1 MTKAIRTFF
10 AAAFLVVL
18 VALAL
23 PLARTAKRSRTHGLA
38 EKFPLKQIFIDLN
51 GGACRVAGRRIC
63 NKRMRYVNGMLG
75 RPYLPRQNEKD
86 MTASPE
92 YRAMADLARDLDRL
106 GIPFLFALAPCKIDD
121 NMELF
126 PEGWVGGNPNAD
138 GRDLIACLEECGV
151 STLDFTRRFAAT
163 TEAVTES
170 FYFTD
175 HHWNIRSAFAAATS
189 IVEKLS
195 VMLGVQGGMELAGIR
210 MEDWEWRTVPGGFIG
225 SHGRRTGSMFSGI
238 DDFEYAVPRFAT
250 QMERN
255 QPAAGISLTGD
266 FLRVEIVA
274 KNLLPIA
281 ILKRYQVY
289 CGPDFGYQ
297 IHRNSSPRRPQRIMV
312 VKDSFGKPIVSFLA
326 ALFRE
331 VVEVDCRYLSN
342 GETLLSLVVR
352 HRPDVVVR
360 VANPSTL
367 HFEAGKEEER
377 R

>member
-1 MTKAIRTFF
+1 
-10 AAAFLVVL
+10 
-18 VALAL
+18 
-23 PLARTAKRSRTHGLA
+23 
-38 EKFPLKQIFIDLN
+38 
-51 GGACRVAGRRIC
+51 
-63 NKRMRYVNGMLG
+63 
-75 RPYLPRQNEKD
+75 
-86 MTASPE
+86 
-92 YRAMADLARDLDRL
+92 
-106 GIPFLFALAPCKIDD
+106 
-121 NMELF
+121 
-126 PEGWVGGNPNAD
+126 
-138 GRDLIACLEECGV
+138 
-151 STLDFTRRFAAT
+151 
-163 TEAVTES
+163 
-170 FYFTD
+170 
-175 HHWNIRSAFAAATS
+175 
-189 IVEKLS
+189 
-195 VMLGVQGGMELAGIR
+195 
-210 MEDWEWRTVPGGFIG
+210 
-225 SHGRRTGSMFSGI
+225 MFSGI

-367 HFEAGKEEER
+367 HFESGKEE
-377 R
+377 